1 MITQLNGI
9 PVDAQGAIELTNLD
23 VVLRQDEILRESG
36 IEYARPR
43 AAAPIAPPPRGPLLF
58 RSSPASAP
66 CSRPTWLHHA
76 ALKTPSDACGCR
88 VRTIDE
94 AKADLA
100 EPGHKTGRRIDPRPH
115 TPHPRAQAGA
125 RVKVP

>member
-1 MITQLNGI
+1 MFKRGRAELRSGSCCRQVITQLNGI

-43 AAAPIAPPPRGPLLF
+43 AAAPIAAPPRGPLLF

-66 CSRPTWLHHA
+66 CSRPTCPQDAQRCLWM
-76 ALKTPSDACGCR
+76 PSDACGCPAMP
-88 VRTIDE
+88 VD
-94 AKADLA
+94 AVCG
-100 EPGHKTGRRIDPRPH
+100 P
-115 TPHPRAQAGA
+115 
-125 RVKVP
+125 